1 MNKSTDGAT
10 GKPVPGLPPQPVRV
24 NVGNDVAY
32 MEQYTAGY
40 AEDYAAPA
48 GATLL
53 SVAEE
58 QKHLLAYAPLV
69 KRIVRQLNSQISGA
83 IDREDMEQIGL
94 MGLLE
99 ALRRYGEPDG
109 AFGSYAS
116 LRIRGAILDELRR
129 QDWRPRAVR
138 QESHRLR
145 DSVRAL
151 TRRLGREPGEHEIMQ
166 ALDMT
171 PEAYQAYQMA
181 ENAESIASFDEVLQD
196 AVGHADSAPN
206 PEEQLMVKRSLEQAL
221 RGLDER
227 EQRVVQMYYEFELSY
242 KEIAAVLDLTDA
254 RVCQLNKGA
263 LGKMRAVLQNA

>member
-1 MNKSTDGAT
+1 MSPKQSGGGAAT
-10 GKPVPGLPPQPVRV
+10 ARLPPRAVKV
-24 NVGNDVAY
+24 NVGSDVAY
-32 MEQYTAGY
+32 MEQYTGEY

-48 GATLL
+48 GAALL

-69 KRIVRQLNSQISGA
+69 KRVVRQLNSQISGA

-99 ALRRYGEPDG
+99 ALRRYGEPDA
-109 AFGSYAS
+109 AFGSYAG
-116 LRIRGAILDELRR
+116 LRVRGAILDELRR

-151 TRRLGREPGEHEIMQ
+151 TRRLGREPGEQEIMK
-166 ALDMT
+166 ALEMT
-171 PEAYQAYQMA
+171 PEAYQEYQMA

-196 AVGHADSAPN
+196 SIGHADSAPG
-206 PEEQLMVKRSLEQAL
+206 PEEQLMVRRSLEQAL

-263 LGKMRAVLQNA
+263 LGKMKAVLQSA